1 MKKLVLF
8 IHGLGGSA
16 QGTWKN
22 FPVLIGNDPDLAD
35 QYDVAAFEYGTG
47 GFGSKPS
54 LAKIAAILKTEL
66 ENRYLGYSD
75 IALIAHSQGGL
86 VARYYIAERLN
97 SGQPL
102 RVSRLLTFA
111 TPHQGSGFATW
122 LGRVPFASQQ
132 AEDLDP
138 NSEFLQ
144 ALAVAWGQAKPDL
157 RGVLTRYVVA
167 AGDAIVGQV
176 SAMGQWDPGYEVV
189 GGDGHLAVVKP
200 ETADHT
206 SFLIARKFLLEDGM
220 RPGGVEADYRPPR
233 LRFNYVEAQE
243 STRFIYSAR
252 ALPLIGREAEKG
264 LLADFLGGP
273 EQPFRWMVMFGS
285 GGVGKSRLALELCLS
300 VRSEW
305 HAGFLPQDGQEPDWG
320 KWQPLV
326 PTLIVV
332 DYAARDTERT
342 GKLLQA
348 LAGRGPADGTLRL
361 AAPVRVLLIERTV
374 AEDIERMGGNDWL
387 SKVMGFGTAQA
398 QVEAARAPNLP
409 LGTVDDLWPIFET
422 VLKQQNKP
430 LPDKTQT
437 LAALAEIDSE
447 RRPLF
452 AYFAADAMAHGDDIR
467 HFNREQLLEQVIRRS
482 REGYWKPAGAKAED
496 ERLLAV
502 ATMAGGVAVDALD
515 RVTEKLLP
523 SWDVDRHPA
532 MFLAMTGRESGK
544 DIAPLEPDIVGEHF
558 ALTCLAQKNLSDAN
572 RVRLCDL
579 AWGFNPLG
587 MAQFVSR
594 VMHDFRLHDPASAR
608 ALLDMVRS
616 VASAR
621 NEAALW
627 ETWSNAAAAS
637 LGGDLETLMRNSVL
651 MGPPSKR
658 FFYENLH
665 VSRDPGAARA
675 LLDDMCGVAVARDE
689 FSLWWSWSYAA
700 LGMMDELASR
710 DPVAAWTLLDGVLT
724 VTRAKHDE
732 DVLSMWNAFVRN
744 IVNAAAADWLDET
757 CEALNE
763 RDEASLWE
771 QWAEAVARLIVNH
784 GTTIQ
789 IAARALLEAMH
800 GVAEKRDES
809 SLWEWWAKASSSLLI
824 ALKSHDLDASRALV
838 SGLLDAVKEHPG
850 EVGGWQ
856 TKVVGLVLFSAF
868 NLTEDLAARDPDAAR
883 AFCVELGIPE
893 EMLRTMHFGEQA

>member
-16 QGTWKN
+16 KGTWKS
-22 FPVLIGNDPDLAD
+22 FPALIGSDPALAD
-35 QYDVAAFEYGTG
+35 QYDVAAFEYSTG
-47 GFGSKPS
+47 GLGSKPS

-66 ENRYLGYSD
+66 DNRYPTYPD

-97 SGQPL
+97 SEQPL

-122 LGRVPFASQQ
+122 LRRVPFASQQ
-132 AEDLDP
+132 GEDLDP

-144 ALAVAWGQAKPDL
+144 TLAVAWGQAKPEQ
-157 RGVLTRYVVA
+157 RGLLTKYVVA

-206 SFLIARKFLLEDGM
+206 SFLIARKFLLEDGR
-220 RPGGVEADYRPPR
+220 RPGGVEPDYRPPR
-233 LRFNYVEAQE
+233 LRFNYVEAKE

-252 ALPLIGREAEKG
+252 ALPLIGREAEKD

-273 EQPFRWMVMFGS
+273 EQPFRWMVMVGS

-305 HAGFLPQDGQEPDWG
+305 HAGFLPQNGQEPDWG
-320 KWQPLV
+320 RWQPLL

-332 DYAARDTERT
+332 DYAARDTERS

-348 LAGRGPADGTLRL
+348 LAGRGPGDGTLRL
-361 AAPVRVLLIERTV
+361 AAPIRVLLIERTV
-374 AEDIERMGGNDWL
+374 AEGVELMGANDWL
-387 SKVMGFGTAQA
+387 SKVIGFGTAQA
-398 QVEAARAPNLP
+398 QLEAARAANLV
-409 LGTVDDLWPIFET
+409 LTTVDNLWTIFEA
-422 VLKQQNKP
+422 VLKQHNKP
-430 LPDKTQT
+430 LPDQTRT
-437 LAALAEIDSE
+437 LAALAEIDPE

-452 AYFAADAMAHGDDIR
+452 AHFAADAIAHGDDIC
-467 HFNREQLLEQVIRRS
+467 HFNREQLLEQVIKRS
-482 REGYWKPAGAKAED
+482 REGYWRPAGAKAED

-502 ATMAGGVAVDALD
+502 ATMAGGFMVEALD
-515 RVTEKLLP
+515 DVTEKLLP
-523 SWDVDRHPA
+523 SWDIDRHPDV
-532 MFLAMTGRESGK
+532 FLAMTGRNSGT

-558 ALTCLAQKNLSDAN
+558 VLTCLAQKNLSDAN
-572 RVRLCDL
+572 RARLCDL
-579 AWGFNPLG
+579 AWRLNPLG

-608 ALLDMVRS
+608 AFLHIVRS
-616 VASAR
+616 VAAAR
-621 NEAALW
+621 DDAALW
-627 ETWSNAAAAS
+627 ETWSLAAAAS
-637 LGGDLETLMRNSVL
+637 IGGDLETLMRNSVL

-658 FFYENLH
+658 FFNENLH
-665 VSRDPGAARA
+665 VSRAPDAARA

-700 LGMMDELASR
+700 LGMMDDLASR

-724 VTRAKHDE
+724 VAWAKHDE
-732 DVLSMWNAFVRN
+732 DVLSMWNAFLRN
-744 IVNAAAADWLDET
+744 IVNAAAADWIDET
-757 CEALNE
+757 RGALKQ
-763 RDEASLWE
+763 RDDASLWE
-771 QWAEAVARLIVNH
+771 QWAEAAARLIVNQ
-784 GTTIQ
+784 GPKIQ
-789 IAARALLEAMH
+789 IAARALLAAMH
-800 GVAEKRDES
+800 GLAEERNEP
-809 SLWEWWAKASSSLLI
+809 SLWEWWAQASCGLLVD
-824 ALKSHDLDASRALV
+824 LKSHDLVASRALV
-838 SGLLDAVKEHPG
+838 SDLLDAVKENPG

-856 TKVVGLVLFSAF
+856 TKVVGLVLMSAF
-868 NLTEDLAARDPDAAR
+868 SLTQDLAGDPGAAR
-883 AFCVELGIPE
+883 AFCAELGIPE
-893 EMLRTMHFGEQA
+893 EMLKMMQFGERA